1 MYMCYEQ
8 TVNFHVISS
17 VSQLRNQRIWF
28 MSPCISYI
36 RFFYLIFCNRQPIL
50 QSTLL
55 LVVMSSHILS
65 LCQSSTSPM
74 PYEEMP

>member
-1 MYMCYEQ
+1 MYKCYTIREA
-8 TVNFHVISS
+8 
-17 VSQLRNQRIWF
+17 RIWF
-28 MSPCISYI
+28 MSPHISYMC
-36 RFFYLIFCNRQPIL
+36 FFYRQPIL

-65 LCQSSTSPM
+65 LHQSSTSPM

>member
-1 MYMCYEQ
+1 MVHVSMY
-8 TVNFHVISS
+8 F
-17 VSQLRNQRIWF
+17 L
-28 MSPCISYI
+28 
-36 RFFYLIFCNRQPIL
+36 YLFLLFDLLHRQPIL

-55 LVVMSSHILS
+55 LVAMSSHILS